1 MFKFNFDVED
11 AEAFNDLALDNL
23 EFGQGSQSSLQSESE
38 PFTEHTL
45 NRLVRHQ
52 SIFLTATIPLKKRIT

>member
-23 EFGQGSQSSLQSESE
+23 EVGQGSQCTPQSKSE

-45 NRLVRHQ
+45 NQLVRPQ
-52 SIFLTATIPLKKRIT
+52 SIFPDCYNAS